1 MDGGGG
7 RVVVV
12 VAESK
17 EVERWKSGGDE
28 VEEGRCG
35 EEIVKEFGK
44 GTADDDLLER

>member
-7 RVVVV
+7 GVVVV
-12 VAESK
+12 VAEGK

-35 EEIVKEFGK
+35 EEIVEEFGK